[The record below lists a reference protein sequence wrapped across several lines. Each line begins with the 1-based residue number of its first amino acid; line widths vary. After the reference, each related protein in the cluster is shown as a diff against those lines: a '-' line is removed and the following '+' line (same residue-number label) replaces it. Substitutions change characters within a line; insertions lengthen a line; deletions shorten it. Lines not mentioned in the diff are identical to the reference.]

1 MELSVS
7 RFQAMQRYCDAKDS
21 RFEVLIDDA
30 ALRSMVNSCSFAG
43 SMETGGILIGS
54 LSGEGRLA
62 VICEATSKP
71 ADSAAGWAWF
81 KRGSEGLQTLL
92 ARKWDRGLHYLG
104 EWHFHPGGGC
114 QPSDP
119 DKLAMTK
126 IASDGRYD
134 CREPILVILG
144 GKMPNNYKLSVSVFP
159 RDETPIFLAEKLN
172 AAP

>member
-1 MELSVS
+1 
-7 RFQAMQRYCDAKDS
+7 MQRYYDAKVS

-30 ALRSMVNSCSFAG
+30 ALRSMVNSCSLAG
-43 SMETGGILIGS
+43 SMETGGILIGRLES
-54 LSGEGRLA
+54 EGRLA
-62 VICEATSKP
+62 MICEATSKP

-81 KRGSEGLQTLL
+81 KRGSEGLQSLL

-114 QPSDP
+114 QPSEP

-126 IASDGRYD
+126 ISLDARYD

-144 GKMPNNYKLSVSVFP
+144 GKMPNDYKLSVSVFP
-159 RDETPIFLAEKLN
+159 REETPIFLAGKLSDK
-172 AAP
+172 P